1 MTPQLPS
8 ESDERVTLRWAPPT
22 GWDKYRRLLELI
34 GGLEGDP
41 PTSEVLAA
49 VGLERDPRGGIGAL
63 HMASALGRCH
73 ARTGGRRRLVWRAGA
88 RPDGEQAP
96 RLARETEYR
105 RLLRLLNRN
114 PRAAFPTAYLQ
125 GVAGD
130 RSRQEVVGAMKLLV
144 AADVVVHLVMIPW
157 YRPYGITC
165 WGLAHEG
172 VTYRQRHY
180 RGGLRPREPLS
191 LDWEPVPGGPT
202 LADIESA
209 RRDEQLENLM
219 GDQW

>member
-1 MTPQLPS
+1 MTPPRPS
-8 ESDERVTLRWAPPT
+8 QSDQSVTLRWAPPT
-22 GWDKYRRLLELI
+22 GWEKYRRLLESI
-34 GGLEGDP
+34 GGLEEDT

-63 HMASALGRCH
+63 HMASALGLCH

-88 RPDGEQAP
+88 RPDGEEAP
-96 RLARETEYR
+96 RLARETDYR
-105 RLLRLLNRN
+105 RVLRLLNRN

-125 GVAGD
+125 VLADG

-157 YRPYGITC
+157 YRPHGITC

-172 VTYRQRHY
+172 VTYSQRYY
-180 RGGLRPREPLS
+180 RGGFRPRPPVNV
-191 LDWEPVPGGPT
+191 DWQPVPGGPT
-202 LADIESA
+202 LGDIESF
-209 RRDEQLENLM
+209 RQDQLDPL
-219 GDQW
+219 GDR